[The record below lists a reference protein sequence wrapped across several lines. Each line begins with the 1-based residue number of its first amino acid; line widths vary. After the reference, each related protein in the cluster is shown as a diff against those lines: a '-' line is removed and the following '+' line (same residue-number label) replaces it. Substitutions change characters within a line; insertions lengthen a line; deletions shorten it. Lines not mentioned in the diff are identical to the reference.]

1 MKIKYQKREIKE
13 TKRFIV
19 MFSWICSFT
28 ITKEIKIL
36 NKIKMLSSQSVIAE
50 RRDLVATKNNSEFQ

>member
-1 MKIKYQKREIKE
+1 MKIKYQKREIKD

-36 NKIKMLSSQSVIAE
+36 NKIKNAKFPK
-50 RRDLVATKNNSEFQ
+50 RDC